1 MRYEYYQP
9 NPVSPNEDDC
19 VIRAICKATN
29 KDWDTVYMELCVE
42 GMKRGAWGNVNHVWD
57 SYLRNNGYKRYA
69 IPNTCPECYTVG
81 QFAEEHTKGIYTLAT
96 GSHAVTVQ
104 DGVVYDSF
112 DSRQRVPI
120 YYYTKER

>member
-42 GMKRGAWGNVNHVWD
+42 GMKRGTWGNVNHVWD

-81 QFAEEHTKGIYTLAT
+81 QFAEEHNKGIYTLAT
-96 GSHAVTVQ
+96 GSHAVTIQ

-120 YYYTKER
+120 YYYTKE

>member
-19 VIRAICKATN
+19 VIRAICKATG

-42 GMKRGAWGNVNHVWD
+42 GMKRGTWGNVNHVWD

-81 QFAEEHTKGIYTLAT
+81 QFAEEHPKGIYTLAT
-96 GSHAVTVQ
+96 GNHAVTIQ

>member
-9 NPVSPNEDDC
+9 NPVSPHEDDC
-19 VIRAICKATN
+19 VIRAICKATG
-29 KDWDTVYMELCVE
+29 KDWDTVYMELCTE
-42 GMKRGAWGNVNHVWD
+42 GMKRGTWGNVNHVWD
-57 SYLRNNGYKRYA
+57 SYLLNSGYKRYA

-81 QFAEEHTKGIYTLAT
+81 QFAEEHPKGIYTLAT
-96 GSHAVTVQ
+96 GSHAVTIQ

>member
-19 VIRAICKATN
+19 VIRAICKATG

-42 GMKRGAWGNVNHVWD
+42 GMKRGTWGNVNHVWD
-57 SYLRNNGYKRYA
+57 SYLRSNGYKRYA

-81 QFAEEHTKGIYTLAT
+81 QFAEEHNKGIYTLAT
-96 GSHAVTVQ
+96 GSHAVTIQ

-120 YYYTKER
+120 YYYTKE